1 MNHDQII
8 NKILPLIWKVIM
20 RVQACWLN
28 IYVLLAAQMLSD
40 FLVNTLS
47 IEATREQRVGLN
59 DKIREL
65 KDSFL
70 KDISFMK
77 SLETE

>member
-8 NKILPLIWKVIM
+8 NKILPLIWKVIT

-59 DKIREL
+59 DKRTKGFIFKGYILYE
-65 KDSFL
+65 
-70 KDISFMK
+70 K
-77 SLETE
+77 SGD

>member
-1 MNHDQII
+1 MSHAQII
-8 NKILPLIWKVIM
+8 NKILPLIWKVT

-28 IYVLLAAQMLSD
+28 IDVLLAAQILSD
-40 FLVNTLS
+40 FLVNTIS

-65 KDSFL
+65 KDSFF